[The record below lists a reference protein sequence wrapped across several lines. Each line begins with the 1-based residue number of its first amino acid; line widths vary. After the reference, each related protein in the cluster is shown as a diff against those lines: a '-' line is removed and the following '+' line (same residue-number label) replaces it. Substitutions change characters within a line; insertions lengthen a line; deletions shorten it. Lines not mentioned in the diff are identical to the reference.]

1 MAKCKGSKC
10 KSAADCD
17 DCVVKAARKASAKKT
32 KERNA
37 MLLLKAKILEKMPKA
52 APVDPF
58 ASYRSLPQRQKIYQ
72 PSAKALTLQNVADEI
87 ERAFA
92 RRDRPSTLE
101 KPASVKQSFAERS
114 EARSEAPSGFAAP
127 TLESYV
133 VIPSFAAPTLES
145 YEVIP
150 RRGAKMDFGIQ
161 TEPPRRELTFEPQVS
176 SLREPARVFPEAP
189 SLEEAVM
196 DSTAVGEFDD
206 EDAMEALDEAMA
218 PGAAAL
224 AESTEAL
231 DEMSVAERSGAP
243 SGFAAPGAAALSAS
257 TEARTL
263 SIEEP
268 MGPWVQEL
276 ESKVKPIV
284 FPLRASGVYT
294 APYEPPD
301 IGAET
306 ARAMVYGDLEKS
318 GFTSAIL
325 ESAGGAALEPEMGPF
340 FQTIAESGLKPV
352 KSLKNTGREGV
363 AMDSAMELKEA
374 IPPIQTA
381 EERKRAARRAKSAA
395 MSEEE
400 KLIAKKERQSKKDAK
415 AAAKSLAES
424 YGEAV
429 FEGSAYKPTFTEEAG
444 EIFDVE
450 L

>member
-1 MAKCKGSKC
+1 
-10 KSAADCD
+10 
-17 DCVVKAARKASAKKT
+17 
-32 KERNA
+32 
-37 MLLLKAKILEKMPKA
+37 
-52 APVDPF
+52 
-58 ASYRSLPQRQKIYQ
+58 
-72 PSAKALTLQNVADEI
+72 
-87 ERAFA
+87 
-92 RRDRPSTLE
+92 
-101 KPASVKQSFAERS
+101 
-114 EARSEAPSGFAAP
+114 
-127 TLESYV
+127 
-133 VIPSFAAPTLES
+133 
-145 YEVIP
+145 
-150 RRGAKMDFGIQ
+150 MD
-161 TEPPRRELTFEPQVS
+161 L
-176 SLREPARVFPEAP
+176 
-189 SLEEAVM
+189 
-196 DSTAVGEFDD
+196 TAVSEFDD
-206 EDAMEALDEAMA
+206 EDAMEALDEAMV

-224 AESTEAL
+224 AASTEAL
-231 DEMSVAERSGAP
+231 DEVAPGERSEAP

-257 TEARTL
+257 TEARSEAPSGKAARAL

-318 GFTSAIL
+318 GFTSAIS

-340 FQTIAESGLKPV
+340 FQTIAESEGLKPV

-363 AMDSAMELKEA
+363 AMDVAMELKEA
-374 IPPIQTA
+374 IPPIQTS
-381 EERKRAARRAKSAA
+381 EERKRAARRAKSAS

-429 FEGSAYKPTFTEEAG
+429 FEGSAYKPTFSEEPS

>member
-10 KSAADCD
+10 KSSADCD
-17 DCVVKAARKASAKKT
+17 DCVVKAARKVAAKKT

-37 MLLLKAKILEKMPKA
+37 MLLLKAKILEKMPKP

-58 ASYRSLPQRQKIYQ
+58 ASYRSLPRGQKIYQ
-72 PSAKALTLQNVADEI
+72 PSAQPLTLQNVADEI

-101 KPASVKQSFAERS
+101 KASVKQS
-114 EARSEAPSGFAAP
+114 AP
-127 TLESYV
+127 TFAPTESYE

-150 RRGAKMDFGIQ
+150 RRRAPAKIDFGSQ
-161 TEPPRRELTFEPQVS
+161 TEALEPPRRELPFTQ
-176 SLREPARVFPEAP
+176 A
-189 SLEEAVM
+189 SLEESVM
-196 DSTAVGEFDD
+196 ALTDVSEFDD

-218 PGAAAL
+218 PGAATL
-224 AESTEAL
+224 AASTEA
-231 DEMSVAERSGAP
+231 DEVPQSERSEAP

-263 SIEEP
+263 LIEEP

-306 ARAMVYGDLEKS
+306 ARAMVYGDLEQS

-325 ESAGGAALEPEMGPF
+325 ESAGGAALEPEMAPF
-340 FQTIAESGLKPV
+340 FQTIAESEGLKPV
-352 KSLKNTGREGV
+352 KILKNTGREGV
-363 AMDSAMELKEA
+363 AMDAAMELKEA
-374 IPPIQTA
+374 IPPIQTS
-381 EERKRAARRAKSAA
+381 EERKRAARRAKSAM

-400 KLIAKKERQSKKDAK
+400 KLTAKKERQSKRDAK